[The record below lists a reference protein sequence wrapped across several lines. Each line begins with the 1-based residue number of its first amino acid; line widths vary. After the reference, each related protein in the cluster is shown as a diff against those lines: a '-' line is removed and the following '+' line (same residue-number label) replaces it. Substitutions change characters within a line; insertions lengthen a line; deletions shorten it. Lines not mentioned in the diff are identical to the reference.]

1 MTTRQRP
8 EHAVTIE
15 QKIGLHHCDPLGVA
29 WHGRYFEWFEMA
41 RTALFVS
48 IDLDVP
54 QIRAFGYRMY
64 IVDAHCRYMAP
75 LAYGDTARVTAW
87 FVATTPLLRVAYDVH
102 HAASG
107 RWCARATTVLAT
119 TAGDGT
125 LLPETPTELLARLPV
140 RAS

>member
-1 MTTRQRP
+1 MTTKQRP
-8 EHAVTIE
+8 EHAVTTE

-41 RTALFVS
+41 RTALFASV
-48 IDLDVP
+48 DLDVP

-87 FVATTPLLRVAYDVH
+87 FVATAPLIKVAYDVH
-102 HAASG
+102 HGGSE
-107 RWCARATTVLAT
+107 RWCARAPTVRAT

-125 LLPETPTELLARLPV
+125 LLPETPAELLARLPV
-140 RAS
+140 RAG